1 MSLAFSNQAK
11 VSLKYCRESAAG
23 ASFHNLVYPA
33 EKIVIQKSIARAALV
48 IVLCAALATPA
59 RADKLQSDAHNIEVG
74 IVVVVAAIVVVTIF
88 LVRHES
94 KKDRTITGCVSSAGS
109 KFTITDENDK
119 EIYEIAG
126 NTGGITPGDRIKLKG
141 RKVKSK
147 GPDHTHVLVA
157 TKVTKD
163 FGVCQP

>member
-1 MSLAFSNQAK
+1 
-11 VSLKYCRESAAG
+11 VAG
-23 ASFHNLVYPA
+23 ASFHNLVYIA

-48 IVLCAALATPA
+48 VVLCAALATPA
-59 RADKLQSDAHNIEVG
+59 RADQLQSDAHNIEVG

-94 KKDRTITGCVSSAGS
+94 KRDRTITGCVTSAGS
-109 KFTITDENDK
+109 KLTLADENDK

-126 NTGGITPGDRIKLKG
+126 NTAGITPGDRIKLKG

-163 FGVCQP
+163 FGVCKP